1 MPPALAETDLWS
13 AKVRDALGRYA
24 EPLLREVA
32 GRLVKP
38 RTTLPADVLA
48 DKCLETLLNP
58 PVVDRRVKDLP
69 PAARKLL
76 TVIGLSRRP
85 TWKVG
90 HLVTTLAALGHAEG
104 LTPVVT
110 LLEQGL
116 LVPEMAPTA
125 PPVTQFDAWIGSA
138 GTLAARV
145 FAHPVVAGRARNE
158 PLDLPTLPAVAGV
171 ATARFADGLDW
182 PLRLALVWQQVAES
196 PVRLTQAHTLFKRD
210 LARLQADE
218 LLAGPTPDQPLPAP
232 DPGVLALFWAEAAG
246 LLAAADGE
254 LRAAPFPAA
263 WGVNL
268 LGTLADL
275 WAALTAVEAW
285 DAGAGYAPPE
295 SGLSATPTAGL
306 LALLLLATLPPGAWA
321 GAQPVADYL
330 WDRHP
335 VWQGVVPKDQVK
347 TRGRGWVEAYLLGV
361 AYPLRLV
368 EAARVGD
375 EWAVRLSDIGRHFLA
390 GGPEPV
396 LPPVAPQALVVQ
408 PNAEVLAY
416 RQGLTPALVG
426 RLTRFAKWRTLGPA
440 CTLELTADRTYHGL
454 ESGLS
459 LAGMLQTL
467 NQHGV
472 RPVPPTVADLLRR
485 WADKRDRVSVLVAAT
500 LVEFQTAADLDAA
513 VSRGIVSIRVTDRIG
528 LTDDGRD
535 PEFKQL
541 RLVGNRDYEA
551 KPQQCVA
558 VAADGVTLTVDGSN
572 ADLLLEAEIVR
583 LADPVPGDPAGVR
596 RFRVTPATLKR
607 SLAADQALADL
618 DAWFQLR
625 AGRPLPPAVR
635 LFAANPTHAG
645 PTVGRHTVVHLP
657 TAEMADGLAQW
668 PPTAGLLG
676 ERLGPQAVAVAD
688 ADLSALTAALADLGI
703 TLADPGPARDS
714 Q

>member
-1 MPPALAETDLWS
+1 MPPAEPDIWPAR
-13 AKVRDALGRYA
+13 VRDAFSRYA
-24 EPLLREVA
+24 EPLLRDVA

-48 DKCLETLLNP
+48 EKCFETLMNP
-58 PVVDRRVKDLP
+58 PVIDRRVKDLP

-104 LTPVVT
+104 LIPVVT
-110 LLEQGL
+110 LLDQGL
-116 LVPEMAPTA
+116 LVPDLAPGG
-125 PPVTQFDAWIGSA
+125 PEVTQFDAWIGSA

-145 FAHPVVAGRARNE
+145 VALPAVAARARHE
-158 PLDLPTLPAVAGV
+158 PLDLPTLPAVTGV
-171 ATARFADGLDW
+171 GPARFADGLDW

-210 LARLQADE
+210 LARLQTDE
-218 LLAGPTPDQPLPAP
+218 LLAGPTPDQPLAAP

-246 LLAAADGE
+246 LLVAAGGE
-254 LRAAPFPAA
+254 LRAAPFPPSWQAS
-263 WGVNL
+263 L
-268 LGTLADL
+268 LPTLADL

-285 DAGAGYAPPE
+285 DAGGGYAPPE
-295 SGLSATPTAGL
+295 SGLGATPTAGL
-306 LALLLLATLPPGAWA
+306 LALHLLATLPPGAWA
-321 GAQPVADYL
+321 GPQPVADYL

-335 VWQGVVPKDQVK
+335 VWQGVVPKDQAK
-347 TRGRGWVEAYLLGV
+347 ARGRGWVEAYFLGV

-368 EAARVGD
+368 EAARLDD
-375 EWAVRLSDIGRHFLA
+375 EWCVRLTDVGRHFLA

-396 LPPVAPQALVVQ
+396 LPPVFPQALLVQ

-426 RLTRFAKWRTLGPA
+426 RLTRFAKWKTLGPA
-440 CTLELTADRTYHGL
+440 CTLELTAERTYHGL

-467 NQHGV
+467 NQHGMK
-472 RPVPPTVADLLRR
+472 PVPPTVEDLLRR

-513 VSRGIVSIRVTDRIG
+513 ISRGIVSIRVTDRIG

-551 KPQQCVA
+551 RPQQCVA

-583 LADPVPGDPAGVR
+583 LADPVGGDPPGVR
-596 RFRVTPATLKR
+596 RFRVSPATLR
-607 SLAADQALADL
+607 RVLASDLTLADL
-618 DAWFQLR
+618 DTWFALR
-625 AGRPLPPAVR
+625 AGQPLPPAVR
-635 LFAANPTHAG
+635 LFAPNPGSG
-645 PTVGRHTVVHLP
+645 PTVARHTVVHLP
-657 TAEMADGLAQW
+657 TPEMADGLTQW

-676 ERLGPQAVAVAD
+676 ERLGPTAVAVAD
-688 ADLSALTAALADLGI
+688 ADLDPLRAVLADLGLG
-703 TLADPGPARDS
+703 LAGLGEPAE
-714 Q
+714 